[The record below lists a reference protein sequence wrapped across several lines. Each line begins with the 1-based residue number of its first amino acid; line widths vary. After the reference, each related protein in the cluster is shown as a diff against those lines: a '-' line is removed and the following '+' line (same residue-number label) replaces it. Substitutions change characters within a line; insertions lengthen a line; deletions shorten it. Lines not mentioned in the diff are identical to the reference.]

1 MTDNQADEIW
11 FAFKIV
17 LHWNTRQ
24 GAAML
29 PPPNMKTN
37 TSLANNSLASGAGYA
52 VFILT
57 MMNLLNYLDRIIP
70 SVVKDLF
77 KADLKLTDAQT
88 SLPITG
94 FVIVYMLTS
103 PIFGALADR
112 WSRKVLI
119 ALGVALWSLATGAAA
134 LAVGFWTFLLA
145 RAFVGIGEAAYATIS
160 PALLSDFY
168 PPEKRNRIITIF
180 YVAIP
185 VGSALGFILGGFFGD
200 SFGWRAAFLICG
212 LPGLA
217 LAGLALTI
225 RDPDRGRYDADASA
239 MPPPWS
245 QALRPLLKNREYVLA
260 VAGYAAVTFASG
272 ALADWFPTFLQ
283 RQHAMSVKASGM
295 YVGASAALGGLL
307 GTALGGVFGDALKRW
322 TRQPYL
328 ALSGGSMALTTIF
341 AFLAL
346 RVSNTTVTIIMLFI
360 AQFFLWFYNG
370 PINALIANSVPSAL
384 RVRAFALSIL
394 SIHIFGDAIS
404 PSIVATAS
412 DHIGLPHAIQMV
424 PLALGVGAL
433 IWLFAWRK
441 LPNQARSNP

>member
-1 MTDNQADEIW
+1 
-11 FAFKIV
+11 
-17 LHWNTRQ
+17 
-24 GAAML
+24 
-29 PPPNMKTN
+29 MKTEKIKRFDV
-37 TSLANNSLASGAGYA
+37 ARGAGYA

-77 KADLKLTDAQT
+77 KRDLKLTDAQT

-185 VGSALGFILGGFFGD
+185 IGSALGFVLGGSLGD
-200 SFGWRAAFLICG
+200 AFGWRSAFLICG

-217 LAGLALTI
+217 LAGLVLTI
-225 RDPDRGRYDADASA
+225 RDPGRGCHDTDAA
-239 MPPPWS
+239 MPPLSWK
-245 QALRPLLKNREYVLA
+245 QALGPLLKNRAYVLA

-283 RQHAMSVKASGM
+283 RQHAMSVKSSGL
-295 YVGASAALGGLL
+295 YVGVSAAMGGLL
-307 GTALGGVFGDALKRW
+307 GTTLGGLFADVLKRW

-328 ALSGGSMALTTIF
+328 ALSGWSMVLTTVF
-341 AFLAL
+341 AFLAVRL
-346 RVSNTTVTIIMLFI
+346 SNTTAAIVMLFI

-394 SIHIFGDAIS
+394 SIHIFGDAVS
-404 PSIVATAS
+404 PSIVAIAS
-412 DHIGLPHAIQMV
+412 DYIGLQRAIQMV
-424 PLALGVGAL
+424 PLALGAGAL
-433 IWLFAWRK
+433 IWLFAWRT
-441 LPNQARSNP
+441 LPHATESGA

>member
-1 MTDNQADEIW
+1 
-11 FAFKIV
+11 
-17 LHWNTRQ
+17 
-24 GAAML
+24 
-29 PPPNMKTN
+29 MKTK
-37 TSLANNSLASGAGYA
+37 TSLAADSRVPGAGYA

-77 KADLKLTDAQT
+77 KVDLKLTDAQT

-119 ALGVALWSLATGAAA
+119 ALGVAIWSLATGAAA

-185 VGSALGFILGGFFGD
+185 IGSALGFVLGGYFGD
-200 SFGWRAAFLICG
+200 AFGWRAAFLICG

-217 LAGLALTI
+217 LAGLVLAI
-225 RDPDRGRYDADASA
+225 RDPGRGRYDADAA
-239 MPPPWS
+239 VVPPPWV
-245 QALRPLLKNREYVLA
+245 QALGPLLKNRAYVLA

-307 GTALGGVFGDALKRW
+307 GTALGGLFADVLKRW
-322 TRQPYL
+322 TRHPYL
-328 ALSGGSMALTTIF
+328 ALSGWSMVLTTVF

-346 RVSNTTVTIIMLFI
+346 RLSNTTAAITALFV

-394 SIHIFGDAIS
+394 AIHIFGDAIS

-412 DHIGLPHAIQMV
+412 DHIGLQRAIQMV
-424 PLALGVGAL
+424 PLALGAGAL
-433 IWLFAWRK
+433 IWLFAWRI
-441 LPNQARSNP
+441 LPNRTSSALTTGLEKLS

>member
-1 MTDNQADEIW
+1 
-11 FAFKIV
+11 
-17 LHWNTRQ
+17 
-24 GAAML
+24 ML
-29 PPPNMKTN
+29 PASNMKTK
-37 TSLANNSLASGAGYA
+37 TSLAIDSPASGAGYA

-77 KADLKLTDAQT
+77 KVDLKLTDAQT

-112 WSRKVLI
+112 WSRKVLV
-119 ALGVALWSLATGAAA
+119 ALGVAVWSLATGAAA

-168 PPEKRNRIITIF
+168 PPKKRNRILTIF

-185 VGSALGFILGGFFGD
+185 VGSALGFVLGGIFGD
-200 SFGWRAAFLICG
+200 AFGWRAAFLICG

-217 LAGLALTI
+217 LAAIVLMI
-225 RDPDRGRYDADASA
+225 RDPGRGRFDTDAAVV
-239 MPPPWS
+239 PLPWAR
-245 QALRPLLKNREYVLA
+245 ALGPLLQNRAYVLA

-295 YVGASAALGGLL
+295 YVGTSAALGGLL
-307 GTALGGVFGDALKRW
+307 GTALGGMCGDVLKRW
-322 TRQPYL
+322 TRHPYL
-328 ALSGGSMALTTIF
+328 ALSGWSMVLTTVF

-346 RVSNTTVTIIMLFI
+346 RLSNTTAAIIMLFV

-370 PINALIANSVPSAL
+370 PINALIANCVPSAL

-394 SIHIFGDAIS
+394 SIHLFGDAVS

-412 DHIGLPHAIQMV
+412 DHIGLQHAIQMV
-424 PLALGVGAL
+424 PLALGAGAL
-433 IWLFAWRK
+433 IWLFAWRS
-441 LPNQARSNP
+441 LPNQTSSGS

>member
-1 MTDNQADEIW
+1 
-11 FAFKIV
+11 
-17 LHWNTRQ
+17 
-24 GAAML
+24 
-29 PPPNMKTN
+29 MKTE
-37 TSLANNSLASGAGYA
+37 TASEIDALRGARYA
-52 VFILT
+52 IFILT

-77 KADLKLTDAQT
+77 KRDLKLTDAQT

-112 WSRKVLI
+112 WSRKLLI

-134 LAVGFWTFLLA
+134 LAIGFWTFLLA
-145 RAFVGIGEAAYATIS
+145 RAFVGVGEAAYATIS

-168 PPEKRNRIITIF
+168 PPGKRNRILTIF

-185 VGSALGFILGGFFGD
+185 IGSALGFVLGGYFGD
-200 SFGWRAAFLICG
+200 AFGWRAAFLICG

-217 LAGLALTI
+217 LAGLVLAI
-225 RDPDRGRYDADASA
+225 RDPGRGHYDADSTIA
-239 MPPPWS
+239 PPPWK
-245 QALRPLLKNREYVLA
+245 QALGPLLKNRAYVLA

-295 YVGASAALGGLL
+295 YVGASAAIGGLL
-307 GTALGGVFGDALKRW
+307 GTALGGIFADVLKRW
-322 TRQPYL
+322 TRLPYL
-328 ALSGGSMALTTIF
+328 ALSGWSMVLTTVF

-346 RVSNTTVTIIMLFI
+346 RLSNTSAAIIMLFV

-394 SIHIFGDAIS
+394 AIHIFGDAVS
-404 PSIVATAS
+404 PSIVAIAS
-412 DHIGLPHAIQMV
+412 DHIGLRHAIQMV

-433 IWLFAWRK
+433 IWLFAWRV
-441 LPNQARSNP
+441 LPNETKRDE

>member
-1 MTDNQADEIW
+1 MKAKAN
-11 FAFKIV
+11 
-17 LHWNTRQ
+17 L
-24 GAAML
+24 AA
-29 PPPNMKTN
+29 NV
-37 TSLANNSLASGAGYA
+37 AASGAGYA

-57 MMNLLNYLDRIIP
+57 IMNLLNYLDRIIP

-77 KADLKLTDAQT
+77 KRDLKLSDAQT

-103 PIFGALADR
+103 PVFGALADR
-112 WSRKVLI
+112 WSRKMLI

-145 RAFVGIGEAAYATIS
+145 RALVGIGEAAYATIS

-185 VGSALGFILGGFFGD
+185 VGSALGFVLGGNFGD
-200 SFGWRAAFLICG
+200 AFGWRAAFLICG

-217 LAGLALTI
+217 LAALALTI
-225 RDPDRGRYDADASA
+225 RDPGRGRFDNDAA
-239 MPPPWS
+239 MTPPPWM
-245 QALRPLLKNREYVLA
+245 QALGPLVKNRAYVLA

-283 RQHAMSVKASGM
+283 RQHGMSVKASGL
-295 YVGASAALGGLL
+295 YVGVSAALGGLL
-307 GTALGGVFGDALKRW
+307 GTALGGIFADVLKRR

-328 ALSGGSMALTTIF
+328 ALSGWSMVLTTVF

-346 RVSNTTVTIIMLFI
+346 RLSNTTAAIVMLFV

-394 SIHIFGDAIS
+394 SIHIFGDAVS
-404 PSIVATAS
+404 PSIVAAAS
-412 DHIGLPHAIQMV
+412 DHVGLAHAIQLV
-424 PLALGVGAL
+424 PIALAVGAL
-433 IWLFAWRK
+433 IWLFAWRT
-441 LPNQARSNP
+441 LPNQMEVAHEC

>member
-1 MTDNQADEIW
+1 MLC
-11 FAFKIV
+11 AF
-17 LHWNTRQ
+17 
-24 GAAML
+24 
-29 PPPNMKTN
+29 NMKTK
-37 TSLANNSLASGAGYA
+37 TSLAIDSPASGAGYA

-77 KADLKLTDAQT
+77 KVDLKLTDAQT

-112 WSRKVLI
+112 WPRKVLI
-119 ALGVALWSLATGAAA
+119 ALGVAVWSLATGAAA

-168 PPEKRNRIITIF
+168 PPKKRNRILTIF

-185 VGSALGFILGGFFGD
+185 VGSALGFILGGYFGD
-200 SFGWRAAFLICG
+200 AFGWRAAFLICG
-212 LPGLA
+212 IPGLA
-217 LAGLALTI
+217 LAAIVLMI
-225 RDPDRGRYDADASA
+225 RDPGRGRYDADATA
-239 MPPPWS
+239 VPPPWA
-245 QALRPLLKNREYVLA
+245 QALGPLLKNRAFVLA

-307 GTALGGVFGDALKRW
+307 GTALGGVCGDVLKRW

-328 ALSGGSMALTTIF
+328 ALSGWSMVLTTVF

-346 RVSNTTVTIIMLFI
+346 RLSNTTEAIVMLFV

-394 SIHIFGDAIS
+394 SIHIFGDAVS

-412 DHIGLPHAIQMV
+412 DHIGLQHAIQMV
-424 PLALGVGAL
+424 PLALGAGAL
-433 IWLFAWRK
+433 IWLFAWRN
-441 LPNQARSNP
+441 LPNQTRSES

>member
-1 MTDNQADEIW
+1 
-11 FAFKIV
+11 
-17 LHWNTRQ
+17 
-24 GAAML
+24 ML
-29 PPPNMKTN
+29 LAPNMKSK
-37 TSLANNSLASGAGYA
+37 TSFASNSIASGAGYA

-77 KADLKLTDAQT
+77 KKDLKLTDAQT

-134 LAVGFWTFLLA
+134 LAIGFWTFLLA

-160 PALLSDFY
+160 PALLSDIY
-168 PPEKRNRIITIF
+168 PPEKRNRILTTF

-185 VGSALGFILGGFFGD
+185 VGSALGFVLGGYFGD
-200 SFGWRAAFLICG
+200 AFGWRAAFLICG

-217 LAGLALTI
+217 LAGLVLMI
-225 RDPDRGRYDADASA
+225 RDPGRGHYDVDAA
-239 MPPPWS
+239 IVPPPWA
-245 QALRPLLKNREYVLA
+245 QALRPLLKNRAYVLA

-283 RQHAMSVKASGM
+283 RQHGMSVKASGM

-307 GTALGGVFGDALKRW
+307 GTALGGLCADVLKRW

-328 ALSGGSMALTTIF
+328 ALSGWSMMLTTVF
-341 AFLAL
+341 AFLAV
-346 RVSNTTVTIIMLFI
+346 RVNNSTAAIIMLFI

-370 PINALIANSVPSAL
+370 PINALIANSVASAL

-394 SIHIFGDAIS
+394 AIHLFGDAVS
-404 PSIVATAS
+404 PSIVAAAS

-433 IWLFAWRK
+433 IWLFAWRT
-441 LPNQARSNP
+441 LPQAKSAA

>member
-1 MTDNQADEIW
+1 
-11 FAFKIV
+11 
-17 LHWNTRQ
+17 
-24 GAAML
+24 ML
-29 PPPNMKTN
+29 PASNMKTK
-37 TSLANNSLASGAGYA
+37 TSLMADSPASGAGYA

-77 KADLKLTDAQT
+77 KTDLKLTDTQT

-112 WSRKVLI
+112 WSRKLLI

-134 LAVGFWTFLLA
+134 LAIGFWTFLLA
-145 RAFVGIGEAAYATIS
+145 RALVGIGEAAYATIS

-185 VGSALGFILGGFFGD
+185 IGSALGFVLGGYFGD
-200 SFGWRAAFLICG
+200 AFGWRAAFLICG

-217 LAGLALTI
+217 LAGLVLAI
-225 RDPDRGRYDADASA
+225 RDPGRGRYDSDATA
-239 MPPPWS
+239 APPPWM
-245 QALRPLLKNREYVLA
+245 QALGPLLKNRAYVLA

-295 YVGASAALGGLL
+295 YVGASAAIGGLL
-307 GTALGGVFGDALKRW
+307 GTALGGLFADILKRW
-322 TRQPYL
+322 TRHSYL
-328 ALSGGSMALTTIF
+328 ALSGWSMALTTVF

-346 RVSNTTVTIIMLFI
+346 RLSNTTATIIMLFV

-394 SIHIFGDAIS
+394 AIHIFGDAVS
-404 PSIVATAS
+404 PSIVAAAS
-412 DHIGLPHAIQMV
+412 DHVGLKHAIQMV
-424 PLALGVGAL
+424 PLALGAGAL
-433 IWLFAWRK
+433 IWLFAWRT
-441 LPNQARSNP
+441 LPSQTKSGA

>member
-1 MTDNQADEIW
+1 
-11 FAFKIV
+11 
-17 LHWNTRQ
+17 
-24 GAAML
+24 
-29 PPPNMKTN
+29 MKSK
-37 TSLANNSLASGAGYA
+37 TSLATGSPASGAGYA
-52 VFILT
+52 VLILT

-77 KADLKLTDAQT
+77 KVDLKLTDAQT

-119 ALGVALWSLATGAAA
+119 ALGVAIWSLATGAAA

-160 PALLSDFY
+160 PALLSDIY
-168 PPEKRNRIITIF
+168 PPGKRNRILTIF

-185 VGSALGFILGGFFGD
+185 VGSALGFMLGGIFGNA
-200 SFGWRAAFLICG
+200 FGWRAAFLICG

-217 LAGLALTI
+217 LAAMALAS
-225 RDPDRGRYDADASA
+225 RDPGRGHSDTDAAVV
-239 MPPPWS
+239 PPPWAR
-245 QALRPLLKNREYVLA
+245 ALGPLLKNRAYVLA

-283 RQHAMSVKASGM
+283 RHHAMSVKASGM

-307 GTALGGVFGDALKRW
+307 GTAFGGVCGDVLKRW

-328 ALSGGSMALTTIF
+328 ALSGWSMMLTTVF
-341 AFLAL
+341 AFLAV
-346 RVSNTTVTIIMLFI
+346 RVHNTTAAIVMLFV

-412 DHIGLPHAIQMV
+412 DHIGLQHAIQMV
-424 PLALGVGAL
+424 PLALGAGAL
-433 IWLFAWRK
+433 IWLFAWRT
-441 LPNQARSNP
+441 LPSHTSAS